1 MTKNLLN
8 MLLKKLG
15 LYQINRDLFPWF
27 WLDIALGQSCWYFTK
42 IKILIFVIEE
52 AEGFHQLFQREP
64 LQQGIH
70 GPLIA
75 APQSV
80 IPLIL
85 ARESWSNRPMNP
97 WYQQRKSQ
105 GRLARRSID
114 FLQQKREEE
123 AEILANEIKGRWKS
137 ELKWVASFRVYLL
150 RVVSSF
156 FNVFKGK

>member
-1 MTKNLLN
+1 M
-8 MLLKKLG
+8 
-15 LYQINRDLFPWF
+15 I
-27 WLDIALGQSCWYFTK
+27 FT
-42 IKILIFVIEE
+42 IEE

-75 APQSV
+75 APRSV

-85 ARESWSNRPMNP
+85 ARESWSNRSMNP
-97 WYQQRKSQ
+97 WFQQRKSK

-114 FLQQKREEE
+114 FLQQKREED

-137 ELKWVASFRVYLL
+137 ELKWGASFRVYLL
-150 RVVSSF
+150 ESGNVS
-156 FNVFKGK
+156 